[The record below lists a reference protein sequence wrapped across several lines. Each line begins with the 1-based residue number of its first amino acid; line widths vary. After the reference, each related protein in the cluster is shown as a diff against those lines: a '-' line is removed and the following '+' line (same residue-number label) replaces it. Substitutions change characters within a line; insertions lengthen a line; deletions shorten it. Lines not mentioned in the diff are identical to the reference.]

1 MNMKTK
7 TQLYFERITRL
18 VIGWVIILAVGVL
31 SSCDNEDDDEDIT
44 PEPEDN
50 IVELAQSQ
58 DQLSTLVS
66 ALTKYDDLVSALSDE
81 SGNYTVFA
89 PTNTAFNALLSAL
102 EYEDLD
108 AVPEDL
114 LKQLLQY
121 HVVAGTAATSGDL
134 SDGQVI
140 ETLLSGESVT
150 VSINGTTVM
159 INMST
164 VTTADVEAT
173 NGIVHIIDA
182 VLVPSSLETRDIVE
196 IAGATESLSTLVSAL
211 GRFPDIVNALGDN
224 QSTFTVFAP
233 TNDAFADLLGVLG
246 YSSLDEIPDELLEQ
260 VLQYHVIA
268 SASLLSTDL
277 SDGQSAET
285 LLSGE
290 SISVTIDGSDVF
302 INDSQVIAP
311 DVEAINGVVH
321 VIDAVLVPSFVETSD
336 IVEIASNTDDLS
348 ILVSALTKFPDLVEA
363 LETNSGSYTVFAPTN
378 AAFADLLS
386 VTGQTE
392 LDDIP
397 ENVLR
402 RVLEYHVIS
411 GSELESGAL
420 TDGQTAETLLGESVT
435 VSKNGDQVSI
445 DNSNVANADITAVN
459 GIVHILDAVLV
470 PELEA
475 SIVNTVVEPA
485 YFNKDFTILTD
496 AVVKAELLETL
507 TDPTMEYTVFAPTN
521 DAFEAAGI
529 NSLEN
534 LTKEDL
540 TPILTYHVLGSEVVK
555 SALPSTGSAVS
566 TLNGDFYLSINDNGV
581 FINGTSEVVAT
592 DIQPGT
598 DDNGVV
604 HVIDRTL
611 IPASE
616 NIVEIAVAASQASEA
631 EFSQLVAAL
640 TAVEEDANAADL
652 VTALSSSETGDGA
665 PFTVFAP
672 TDAAFEALYTAAGV
686 EDLDGLVNALGIATV
701 EAVLKYHVISG
712 SRVFSTDLPNIDGP
726 VTTLEGGTISINL
739 STLTITENDTN
750 SLDDASEASITD
762 TDILAT
768 NGVIHTI
775 DKVIL
780 P

>member
-1 MNMKTK
+1 MKTK